1 MMIPHELNLEDPYE
15 RQRVMD
21 YLFPSRANTPPDPEL
36 GDPEYGYFNMTGK
49 NFRGDMI
56 NKNEVV
62 AFDGKTTFARI
73 PKLKG
78 RISRKKKGDAE
89 YIVLLVDRE
98 YIPEKKQT
106 RNKKVIIGS
115 DMSFRYPG
123 FMLINE
129 KYHDYFDKEGNLYND
144 PLAERIKAEKAL
156 EQENETTEAAE
167 DVETNPANPETQ
179 EDETP
184 QPQEEAQE
192 QRNSAD
198 LMVIQAARE
207 QEERQAIEQA
217 FLQLEKQYETLRI
230 REKVKLSAAE
240 EKRIAFLKS
249 ILELYYTTIEDG
261 ARRKPDRPMSTGQ
274 VQEMT
279 NLLRELRMTLCQ
291 GERAE
296 FLKLPEEALAIDEEA
311 ESELTEKQTA
321 SSEGEEKS
329 MAEIPAGENQEERHL
344 TYGEMFFLLCPYRQ
358 LTSTLLGGNLWK
370 KP

>member
-1 MMIPHELNLEDPYE
+1 MMIPHELNLDDPYE

-156 EQENETTEAAE
+156 EQEKEMKEDGMAGETDADEEDKENTIIPEQMENETTEAAE
-167 DVETNPANPETQ
+167 DVETNPANPE
-179 EDETP
+179 
-184 QPQEEAQE
+184 PQEEAQE
-192 QRNSAD
+192 QRNSAE

-261 ARRKPDRPMSTGQ
+261 ARRKP
-274 VQEMT
+274 
-279 NLLRELRMTLCQ
+279 
-291 GERAE
+291 AE
-296 FLKLPEEALAIDEEA
+296 PVA
-311 ESELTEKQTA
+311 
-321 SSEGEEKS
+321 
-329 MAEIPAGENQEERHL
+329 
-344 TYGEMFFLLCPYRQ
+344 
-358 LTSTLLGGNLWK
+358 
-370 KP
+370 